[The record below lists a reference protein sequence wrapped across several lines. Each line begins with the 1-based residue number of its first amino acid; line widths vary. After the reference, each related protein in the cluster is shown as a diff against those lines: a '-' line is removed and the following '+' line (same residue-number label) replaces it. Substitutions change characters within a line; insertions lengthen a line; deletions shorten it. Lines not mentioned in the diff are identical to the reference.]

1 MEDSRPASEFVGE
14 EIGREIEEVA
24 VRLLLELKEREED
37 GSLGSWAR
45 ASWLVRFCPSEEI
58 RRKASEV
65 WLERARDAIGE
76 EEAVRKLDRFLA
88 ECAGLLGEEVIR
100 VILNSLSWLG

>member
-1 MEDSRPASEFVGE
+1 MEDIRLASRFVGRE
-14 EIGREIEEVA
+14 VGREIEEVA

-58 RRKASEV
+58 RREASEV

-76 EEAVRKLDRFLA
+76 EEAVRRLNELLA
-88 ECAGLLGEEVIR
+88 ECAGLLGDELER
-100 VILNSLSWLG
+100 VLNSLSWLG